1 MSTIINSVNECY
13 LLNKKVN
20 NLLKIDILEDQYTFI
35 ILEVGV
41 EDSEITPVEGVL
53 LCNTER
59 IANLIKMMTE

>member
-59 IANLIKMMTE
+59 IANLIKMMPE